1 MTAECAMCHQPVHS
15 SAARARRIG
24 SGCWRKL
31 APAERAVIRHL
42 LKTITAPSTACVR
55 AALNQTAPA
64 ADGQLPLQEQD
75 TTDDRPH
82 R

>member
-1 MTAECAMCHQPVHS
+1 MCHQPVHS

-31 APAERAVIRHL
+31 APAERAAIRHL
-42 LKTITAPSTACVR
+42 LKTLTAPSAARVR
-55 AALNQTAPA
+55 AALNQPTPA

-75 TTDDRPH
+75 IADDQPR
-82 R
+82 